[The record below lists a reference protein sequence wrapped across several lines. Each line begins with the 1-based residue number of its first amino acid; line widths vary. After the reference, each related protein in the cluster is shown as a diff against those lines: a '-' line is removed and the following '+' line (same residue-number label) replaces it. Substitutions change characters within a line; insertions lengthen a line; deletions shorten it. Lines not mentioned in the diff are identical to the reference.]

1 MVVVVK
7 WLWQLIGGGDGEGG
21 GGGGRQKA
29 VAVEWR

>member
-1 MVVVVK
+1 VVVVVK